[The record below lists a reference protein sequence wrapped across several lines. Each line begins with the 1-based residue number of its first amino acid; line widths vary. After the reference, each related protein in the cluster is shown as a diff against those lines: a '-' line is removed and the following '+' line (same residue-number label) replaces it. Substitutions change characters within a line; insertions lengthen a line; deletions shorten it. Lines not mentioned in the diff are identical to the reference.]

1 MAALVH
7 NGDTIFSAGKI
18 LNHGL
23 SRLARQYKLLYK
35 PWPNQWET
43 ANFDPNTAPN
53 RLIDFDETRTLELP
67 HEGHDRAKF
76 HFDQEVLANT
86 QFATV
91 RFLSLSFSLCT
102 LSCV

>member
-35 PWPNQWET
+35 PKPRPNQWET
-43 ANFDPNTAPN
+43 VNFDPNTAPN
-53 RLIDFDETRTLELP
+53 GLIDFDETRTLELP
-67 HEGHDRAKF
+67 PKGR
-76 HFDQEVLANT
+76 
-86 QFATV
+86 
-91 RFLSLSFSLCT
+91 R
-102 LSCV
+102 SCQISS